1 MKIII
6 LASRLPYPEISG
18 GIKRLIS
25 ICEYLRSNGH
35 TLTLLTFVDSKEDI
49 KNIVEGRL
57 DYLFENISYVRMG
70 FFLKTYNLV
79 SAVFVDQPLQVL
91 LFRSK
96 KMRRLI
102 EKINKTNRQ
111 DMSICHM
118 IRASEYQSLIEA
130 DQKIIELTDSL
141 SLNYM
146 RKADNYIGY
155 SIVNFAFRALYSIE
169 ARRLKEAELACL
181 VNNDKA
187 VLVSDVDRDFILSG
201 SKSTESINNKLVT
214 IPLGIPDDLFVT
226 SIKEYDSNTIVFVG
240 KMDYAPNED
249 AAIHFVKYVFPRVK
263 LAIPN
268 ARFKIVGAD
277 PSDRVKKLA
286 LNESSITATGRV
298 DSIIDHV
305 ASAALSVA
313 LMQSGAGMQTKILES
328 IALGVPVVTN
338 NLGFEGI
345 NLLPNIDLMVA
356 DNDDDAVAMICELM
370 SDSTK
375 RKQLSVAGK
384 DSLFKKYSSSHI
396 FANYVSQSQ

>member
-1 MKIII
+1 MKITI
-6 LASRLPYPEISG
+6 LATRLPYPQVSG

-35 TLTLLTFVDSKEDI
+35 TLTLLTFVGSKEDE
-49 KNIVEGRL
+49 KNIVEGKL

-70 FFLKTYNLV
+70 LFLKIYNLV
-79 SAVFVDQPLQVL
+79 SAIFIDKPLQVL

-96 KMRRLI
+96 KMRKLI

-118 IRASEYQSLIEA
+118 IRASEYQTLIEA

-141 SLNYM
+141 SLNYT
-146 RKADNYIGY
+146 RKADNYRGY
-155 SIVNFAFRALYSIE
+155 SIVNFAFRSLYLIE
-169 ARRLKEAELACL
+169 ARRLKEAELGCL

-201 SKSTESINNKLVT
+201 LNSIVTINNKLVT

-226 SIKEYDSNTIVFVG
+226 SIKEYDINTIVFVG

-249 AAIHFVKYVFPRVK
+249 AAIHFVKHVFPLVK

-268 ARFKIVGAD
+268 AQFKIVGAD

-286 LNESSITATGRV
+286 LNESSITVTGRV
-298 DSIIDHV
+298 DNIIDHV
-305 ASAALSVA
+305 ANAALSVA

-345 NLLPNIDLMVA
+345 NLLQNIDLMVA
-356 DNDDDAVAMICELM
+356 TDDDEAVVMICELM
-370 SDSTK
+370 SNSAQ
-375 RKQLSVAGK
+375 RKQLSVTGK
-384 DSLFKKYSSSHI
+384 DALYKKYSSSHI
-396 FANYVSQSQ
+396 FADYISQLQ